1 MATTVRSTG
10 HIAES
15 VGGYSLPLP
24 LNVETLSLMVE
35 IILASP
41 LRAIKRRKPVPV
53 SVSD

>member
-1 MATTVRSTG
+1 
-10 HIAES
+10 
-15 VGGYSLPLP
+15 
-24 LNVETLSLMVE
+24 MVE